1 MILKNRSILAVFCA
15 MALIVSGCGSASET
29 SRPSLL
35 DQIKQRGT
43 IRVGLSTF
51 VPWAMRNKEGELVG
65 FEIDVARRLASD
77 AGLEIEFV
85 PTAWDGIIPGL
96 LAGKFDVIIAG
107 MSITPPRNLSVNFTR
122 PYSHSELLLAA
133 SREKAGNLLRM
144 EDYDSADVTIA
155 VRRGSTSVQAARK
168 NFPSATIQQFD
179 DDILAFQE
187 VLNGNAEAAVASTPK
202 PEHEVLRNSDR
213 LFIPFDEPLGRGAE
227 AIAIRQGEADA
238 LNFFD
243 NWIML
248 RTEDGWLKERR
259 DYWFRTLDW
268 QDEVAPGPVGRSMV
282 AAAFRGPK
290 S

>member
-1 MILKNRSILAVFCA
+1 MILKNRSILAAFCA

-65 FEIDVARRLASD
+65 FEIDVSRRLASD

-202 PEHEVLRNSDR
+202 PEHEVLRNNDR

-268 QDEVAPGPVGRSMV
+268 QDEVAQDQ
-282 AAAFRGPK
+282 
-290 S
+290 

>member
-1 MILKNRSILAVFCA
+1 MVYKSKFILAAVCA
-15 MALIVSGCGSASET
+15 AALIVTGCGSATET

-43 IRVGLSTF
+43 IRVGVSTF
-51 VPWAMRNKEGELVG
+51 VPWAMRNKQGQLVG
-65 FEIDVARRLASD
+65 FEIDVASRLASD
-77 AGLEIEFV
+77 AGLEIEFI

-107 MSITPPRNLSVNFTR
+107 MSITPARNLSVNFTR

-133 SREKAGNLLRM
+133 GRELAGNLVSK
-144 EDYDSADVTIA
+144 EDYDSADITIA

-168 NFPSATIQQFD
+168 NFPSAVIQQFD

-187 VLNGNAEAAVASTPK
+187 VLNGNAEAVIASSPK

-213 LFIPFDEPLGRGAE
+213 LFIPFDEPLDRGAE

-259 DYWFRTLDW
+259 DYWFKTLDW
-268 QDEVAPGPVGRSMV
+268 EDDIATDQ
-282 AAAFRGPK
+282 
-290 S
+290 

>member
-1 MILKNRSILAVFCA
+1 MILKNRSILAAFCA
-15 MALIVSGCGSASET
+15 MAIIVSGCGSASET

-144 EDYDSADVTIA
+144 EDYDSAEVTIA
-155 VRRGSTSVQAARK
+155 VRRGSTSVQATRK
-168 NFPSATIQQFD
+168 HFPSATIQQFD

-268 QDEVAPGPVGRSMV
+268 QDDVAQDQ
-282 AAAFRGPK
+282 
-290 S
+290 

>member
-1 MILKNRSILAVFCA
+1 MIFKSKRILAAVFA
-15 MALIVSGCGSASET
+15 SVLIVSGCGTASET

-51 VPWAMRNKEGELVG
+51 VPWAMRNKQGELVG
-65 FEIDVARRLASD
+65 FEIDVASRLASD

-107 MSITPPRNLSVNFTR
+107 MSITPARNLSVNFTR
-122 PYSHSELLLAA
+122 PYAHSELLLAA
-133 SREKAGNLLRM
+133 SIENAGNLVRR
-144 EDYDSADVTIA
+144 EHYDSADVTIA

-168 NFPSATIQQFD
+168 NFPQATIQQFD

-187 VLNGNAEAAVASTPK
+187 VLNGNAQAVIASTPK

-213 LFIPFDEPLGRGAE
+213 LFVPFDEPLDRGAE
-227 AIAIRQGEADA
+227 AIAIRQGEPDA

-243 NWIML
+243 NWILL

-268 QDEVAPGPVGRSMV
+268 QEDVAPDQ
-282 AAAFRGPK
+282 
-290 S
+290 

>member
-1 MILKNRSILAVFCA
+1 MILKNRSILAAFCA

-65 FEIDVARRLASD
+65 FEIDVSRRLASD

-213 LFIPFDEPLGRGAE
+213 LFIPFDEPLDRGAE

-268 QDEVAPGPVGRSMV
+268 QDEVAQDQ
-282 AAAFRGPK
+282 
-290 S
+290 

>member
-1 MILKNRSILAVFCA
+1 MVYKSKYILAAICA
-15 MALIVSGCGSASET
+15 AALIVSGCGSPTES

-43 IRVGLSTF
+43 IRVGVSTF
-51 VPWAMRNKEGELVG
+51 VPWAMRNKQGELVG
-65 FEIDVARRLASD
+65 FEIDVASRLASD
-77 AGLEIEFV
+77 AGLEVEFI

-96 LAGKFDVIIAG
+96 LAGKFDVIISG
-107 MSITPPRNLSVNFTR
+107 MSITPVRNLSVNFTR

-133 SREKAGNLLRM
+133 SIEKAGHLVSK
-144 EDYDSADVTIA
+144 EDYDNAEITIT

-187 VLNGNAEAAVASTPK
+187 VLNGNAESVIASSPK

-227 AIAIRQGEADA
+227 AIAIRQGEVDA

-259 DYWFRTLDW
+259 DYWFKTLDW
-268 QDEVAPGPVGRSMV
+268 EDDIATDQ
-282 AAAFRGPK
+282 
-290 S
+290 

>member
-1 MILKNRSILAVFCA
+1 MISKTMRILAVCCA
-15 MALIVSGCGSASET
+15 AALIVSGCGSTSET

-51 VPWAMRNKEGELVG
+51 VPWAMRNKQGELVG
-65 FEIDVARRLASD
+65 FEIDVARRLAADSD
-77 AGLEIEFV
+77 LEVEFV

-96 LAGKFDVIIAG
+96 LAGKFDVIIAS

-122 PYSHSELLLAA
+122 PYSYSELHMAA
-133 SREKAGNLLRM
+133 SKERAGHLVRM
-144 EDYDSADVTIA
+144 EDFNSAEVTIA
-155 VRRGSTSVQAARK
+155 VRRGATSVQAARK
-168 NFPSATIQQFD
+168 NFPLATLQQFD

-187 VLNGNAEAAVASTPK
+187 VLNGNAEAVIASTPK

-213 LFIPFDEPLGRGAE
+213 LFIPFDQHLGRFSE
-227 AIAIRQGEADA
+227 AIVIRQGELDA
-238 LNFFD
+238 MNFFD

-259 DYWFRTLDW
+259 DYWFRTLEW
-268 QDEVAPGPVGRSMV
+268 QNDVDLDQ
-282 AAAFRGPK
+282 
-290 S
+290 

>member
-1 MILKNRSILAVFCA
+1 MIFKSKRILAAVFA
-15 MALIVSGCGSASET
+15 SVLIVSGCGTASET

-51 VPWAMRNKEGELVG
+51 VPWAMRNKQGELVG
-65 FEIDVARRLASD
+65 FEIDVASRLASD

-107 MSITPPRNLSVNFTR
+107 MSITPARNLSVNFTR
-122 PYSHSELLLAA
+122 PYAHSELLLAA
-133 SREKAGNLLRM
+133 SIENAGNLVRR
-144 EDYDSADVTIA
+144 EHYDSADVTIA

-168 NFPSATIQQFD
+168 NFPQATIQQFD

-187 VLNGNAEAAVASTPK
+187 VLNGNAQAVIASTPK

-213 LFIPFDEPLGRGAE
+213 LFIPFDEPLDRGAE
-227 AIAIRQGEADA
+227 AIAIRQGEPDA

-243 NWIML
+243 NWILL

-268 QDEVAPGPVGRSMV
+268 QEDVAPDQ
-282 AAAFRGPK
+282 
-290 S
+290 

>member
-1 MILKNRSILAVFCA
+1 MAYKSKYILAAICA
-15 MALIVSGCGSASET
+15 AALIVSGCGSPTES

-43 IRVGLSTF
+43 IRVGVSTF
-51 VPWAMRNKEGELVG
+51 VPWAMRNKQGELVG
-65 FEIDVARRLASD
+65 FEIDVASRLASD
-77 AGLEIEFV
+77 AGLEVEFI

-96 LAGKFDVIIAG
+96 LAGKFDVIISG
-107 MSITPPRNLSVNFTR
+107 MSITPVRNLSVNFTR

-133 SREKAGNLLRM
+133 SIEKAGHLVSK
-144 EDYDSADVTIA
+144 EDYDNAEITIT

-187 VLNGNAEAAVASTPK
+187 VLNGNAESVIASSPK

-227 AIAIRQGEADA
+227 AIAIRQGEVDA

-259 DYWFRTLDW
+259 DYWFKTLDW
-268 QDEVAPGPVGRSMV
+268 EDDIATDQ
-282 AAAFRGPK
+282 
-290 S
+290 

>member
-1 MILKNRSILAVFCA
+1 MNFKSKRVLTAVCA
-15 MALIVSGCGSASET
+15 VVMAASVVSGCGSASET
-29 SRPSLL
+29 ARTSLL

-43 IRVGLSTF
+43 IRVGVSTF
-51 VPWAMRNKEGELVG
+51 VPWAMRNKQGELVG
-65 FEIDVARRLASD
+65 FEVDVASRLAAD
-77 AGLEIEFV
+77 AGLEIEFI

-107 MSITPPRNLSVNFTR
+107 MSITPARNLSVNFTR

-133 SREKAGNLLRM
+133 SRDEADHLVDKA
-144 EDYDSADVTIA
+144 DYDHADVTIA

-187 VLNGNAEAAVASTPK
+187 VLNGNAEAVIASSPK

-213 LFIPFDEPLGRGAE
+213 LFIPFDEPLDRGAE
-227 AIAIRQGEADA
+227 AIAIRQGETDA

-243 NWIML
+243 NWILL

-259 DYWFRTLDW
+259 DYWFKTLDW
-268 QDEVAPGPVGRSMV
+268 EDDV
-282 AAAFRGPK
+282 AADQ
-290 S
+290 

>member
-1 MILKNRSILAVFCA
+1 M
-15 MALIVSGCGSASET
+15 
-29 SRPSLL
+29 RP
-35 DQIKQRGT
+35 T
-43 IRVGLSTF
+43 PV
-51 VPWAMRNKEGELVG
+51 
-65 FEIDVARRLASD
+65 
-77 AGLEIEFV
+77 LEIEFV

-268 QDEVAPGPVGRSMV
+268 QDDVAQDQ
-282 AAAFRGPK
+282 
-290 S
+290 

>member
-1 MILKNRSILAVFCA
+1 MVYKSKYILAAICA
-15 MALIVSGCGSASET
+15 AALIVSGCGSPTES

-43 IRVGLSTF
+43 IRVGVSTF
-51 VPWAMRNKEGELVG
+51 VPWAMRNKQGELVG
-65 FEIDVARRLASD
+65 FEIDVASRLASD
-77 AGLEIEFV
+77 AGLEVEFI

-96 LAGKFDVIIAG
+96 LAGKFDVIISG
-107 MSITPPRNLSVNFTR
+107 MSITPVRNLSVNFTR

-133 SREKAGNLLRM
+133 SIEKAGHLVSK
-144 EDYDSADVTIA
+144 EDYDNAEITIT

-168 NFPSATIQQFD
+168 NFSSATIQQFD

-187 VLNGNAEAAVASTPK
+187 VLNGNAESVIASSPK

-227 AIAIRQGEADA
+227 AIAIRQGEVDA

-259 DYWFRTLDW
+259 DYWFKTLDW
-268 QDEVAPGPVGRSMV
+268 EDDIATDQ
-282 AAAFRGPK
+282 
-290 S
+290 

>member
-1 MILKNRSILAVFCA
+1 MTSKSLSILAAFCV
-15 MALIVSGCGSASET
+15 MTFIVLVGCGTTSET

-51 VPWAMRNKEGELVG
+51 VPWAMRNKQGDLIG

-107 MSITPPRNLSVNFTR
+107 MSITPTRNLNVNFTR
-122 PYSHSELLLAA
+122 PYAHSNLLLVADKK
-133 SREKAGNLLRM
+133 KAGVFAKKK
-144 EDYDSADVTIA
+144 DYDNANVTIA

-168 NFPSATIQQFD
+168 NFPSAIIQQFD

-187 VLNGNAEAAVASTPK
+187 VLNGNADAVISATPK
-202 PEHEVLRNSDR
+202 PQHEVLRNNDR
-213 LFIPFDEPLGRGAE
+213 LFIPFEEPLDRGAE

-243 NWIML
+243 NWILL
-248 RTEDGWLKERR
+248 RTEDGWLKEKR

-268 QDEVAPGPVGRSMV
+268 QETIAPGQ
-282 AAAFRGPK
+282 
-290 S
+290 

>member
-1 MILKNRSILAVFCA
+1 MILKNRSILAAFCA

-65 FEIDVARRLASD
+65 FEIDVSRRLASD

-268 QDEVAPGPVGRSMV
+268 QDEVAQDQ
-282 AAAFRGPK
+282 
-290 S
+290 

>member
-1 MILKNRSILAVFCA
+1 M
-15 MALIVSGCGSASET
+15 
-29 SRPSLL
+29 
-35 DQIKQRGT
+35 
-43 IRVGLSTF
+43 STF
-51 VPWAMRNKEGELVG
+51 VPWAMRNKQGELVG
-65 FEIDVARRLASD
+65 FEIDVANRLASD
-77 AGLEIEFV
+77 SGLEIEFI

-133 SREKAGNLLRM
+133 GRDKAGHLVDR

-168 NFPSATIQQFD
+168 NFPGATIQQFD

-187 VLNGNAEAAVASTPK
+187 VLNGNAEAVIASSPK

-213 LFIPFDEPLGRGAE
+213 LFIPFDEPLDRGAE
-227 AIAIRQGEADA
+227 AIAIRQGESDA

-243 NWIML
+243 NWILL

-259 DYWFRTLDW
+259 DYWFKTLDW
-268 QDEVAPGPVGRSMV
+268 EEDVAPDQ
-282 AAAFRGPK
+282 
-290 S
+290 

>member
-1 MILKNRSILAVFCA
+1 MILKNRSILAAFCA
-15 MALIVSGCGSASET
+15 MAIIVSGCGSASET

-268 QDEVAPGPVGRSMV
+268 QDDVAQDQ
-282 AAAFRGPK
+282 
-290 S
+290 

>member
-1 MILKNRSILAVFCA
+1 MISKSMSILAVFCA
-15 MALIVSGCGSASET
+15 ATFIIFVSCGSNSET

-51 VPWAMRNKEGELVG
+51 VPWAMRNKQGELIG
-65 FEIDVARRLASD
+65 FEIDVARRLALD
-77 AGLEIEFV
+77 ADLEIEFV

-107 MSITPPRNLSVNFTR
+107 MSITPARNLNVNFTR
-122 PYSHSELLLAA
+122 PYAHSNMLLVADKK
-133 SREKAGNLLRM
+133 KAGTFVSKK
-144 EDYDSADVTIA
+144 DYDHAEVVIA

-168 NFPSATIQQFD
+168 NFPNATIQQFD
-179 DDILAFQE
+179 DDIFAFQE
-187 VLNGNAEAAVASTPK
+187 VLNGNADAVISATPK
-202 PEHEVLRNSDR
+202 PEHEVLRNGDR
-213 LFIPFDEPLGRGAE
+213 LFIPFDEPLDRGAE

-243 NWIML
+243 NWILL
-248 RTEDGWLKERR
+248 RTEDGWLKEKR

-268 QDEVAPGPVGRSMV
+268 QKEIAPGQ
-282 AAAFRGPK
+282 
-290 S
+290 